1 MQIWGVTI
9 GTAVLQ
15 TQLTKK
21 LPPAFVAQF
30 PGGVSIAYSVIT
42 VVPTLPEPLQSEVK
56 TAFAESVAVIWQVMI
71 GIAGIGFIASLFM
84 KGLPL
89 HTQVDQKWGLE
100 DEQKAPTT
108 EVKDLEKG
116 DKADLQ

>member
-1 MQIWGVTI
+1 MWGVTI

-21 LPPAFVAQF
+21 LPEDFIRQF
-30 PGGVSIAYSVIT
+30 PAGVAIAYSVIP
-42 VVPTLPEPLQSEVK
+42 VIPSLPEPLQSEVK
-56 TAFAESVAVIWQVMI
+56 AAFAESIGVIWQVMI
-71 GIAGIGFIASLFM
+71 GIAGIGFIASMFM

-100 DEQKAPTT
+100 EGREEQTSEPVELSDA
-108 EVKDLEKG
+108 
-116 DKADLQ
+116 

>member
-1 MQIWGVTI
+1 MWGVTI

-21 LPPAFVAQF
+21 LPEDFILQF
-30 PGGVSIAYSVIT
+30 PTGVAIAYSVIP
-42 VVPTLPEPLQSEVK
+42 VIPSLPKPLQFEVK
-56 TAFAESVAVIWQVMI
+56 AAFAESIGVIWQVMI
-71 GIAGIGFIASLFM
+71 GIAGIGFIASMFM

-100 DEQKAPTT
+100 GREEQTSEPVELSDA
-108 EVKDLEKG
+108 
-116 DKADLQ
+116 